1 MGGMKEREQEERRMK
16 RWNTWEERMNGF
28 VWGIKISFN
37 IVLEEVG

>member
-1 MGGMKEREQEERRMK
+1 MGGMKEREQEERRTK